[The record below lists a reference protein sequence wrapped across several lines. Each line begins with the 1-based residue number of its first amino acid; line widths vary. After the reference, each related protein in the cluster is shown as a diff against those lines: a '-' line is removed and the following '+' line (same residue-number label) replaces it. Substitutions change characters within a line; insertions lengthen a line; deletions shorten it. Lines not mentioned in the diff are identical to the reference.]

1 MVRKMDNVTESELV
15 QWMRETA
22 HDESKA
28 FSRGYQG
35 HVYLYEKNGQRFI
48 VKAPMGWGLGRLIR
62 QVMLR
67 NEYRVY
73 SRLAG
78 VPGVPQCHGFLDGRY
93 LVLEWVD
100 GVPIRRA
107 QITHP
112 DMFFTTL
119 LDVIKALHEAG
130 VAHGDLKKKDNL
142 LVIDGKAPC
151 VIDFGVAIRRKP
163 GFAPLNHYLYDLACR
178 FDFNAWVKLKYNR
191 KYEDILDKDRKY
203 YDRTMIEEVSHQIK
217 RRYVTLKKKL
227 LKKRR
232 QDQHM
237 PVGPPP
243 A

>member
-1 MVRKMDNVTESELV
+1 MDKVTESELV
-15 QWMRETA
+15 RWMKETA
-22 HDESKA
+22 HDTSKA

-35 HVYLYEKNGQRFI
+35 HVYLYEKNGRRFI
-48 VKAPMGWGLGRLIR
+48 IKAPMGWGPGRLIR
-62 QVMLR
+62 QAMLR

-73 SRLAG
+73 TRLGGVLG
-78 VPGVPQCHGFLDGRY
+78 VPRCYGFLDGRY

-100 GVPIRRA
+100 GVPIRRT

-112 DMFFTTL
+112 DMFFSTL
-119 LDVIKALHEAG
+119 LDVIKALHKAG

-163 GFAPLNHYLYDLACR
+163 GFAPLNHYLYDLACK

-191 KYEDILDKDRKY
+191 KYEDILDKDRTY
-203 YDRTMIEEVSHQIK
+203 YHRTMIEEVSHHIK
-217 RRYVTLKKKL
+217 RRYMTLRKKIL
-227 LKKRR
+227 GKRGQNR
-232 QDQHM
+232 HM

>member
-1 MVRKMDNVTESELV
+1 MVRKMDHVTESELV

-28 FSRGYQG
+28 FSHGYQG
-35 HVYLYEKNGQRFI
+35 HVYLYEKNGPRFI
-48 VKAPMGWGLGRLIR
+48 VKAPVGWGLGRLIR
-62 QVMLR
+62 QAMLR
-67 NEYRVY
+67 NEYRTY
-73 SRLAG
+73 ERLAG
-78 VPGVPQCHGFLDGRY
+78 VLGVPKCYGLFDGRY

-107 QITHP
+107 RITHP

-119 LDVIKALHEAG
+119 LDVIKTLHDVG

-151 VIDFGVAIRRKP
+151 VIDFGVAVRRKP
-163 GFAPLNHYLYDLACR
+163 GFAPLNHYLYNLACR

-203 YDRTMIEEVSHQIK
+203 YNRTMIEEVSHHIK
-217 RRYVTLKKKL
+217 RRYVTLKKKFRG
-227 LKKRR
+227 KRG
-232 QDQHM
+232 QDHHI
-237 PVGPPP
+237 P